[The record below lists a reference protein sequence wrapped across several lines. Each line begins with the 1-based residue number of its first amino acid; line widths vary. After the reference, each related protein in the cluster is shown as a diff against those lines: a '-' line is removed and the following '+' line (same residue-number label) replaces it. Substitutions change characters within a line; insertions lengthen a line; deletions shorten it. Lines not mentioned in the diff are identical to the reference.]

1 MLEDRKGIKMSYLPL
16 KFEPSDIF
24 PKKLISVRPDVH
36 IMLSSG
42 TLSNKIMRKSETTAP
57 VFELSYSR
65 KNTICGEVN
74 STPIELRRG
83 YSSLG
88 FLGQV
93 TGHSEYDSENQVRLY
108 SIWVGPSAFDN
119 FCEAVCG
126 RNEIGFDS
134 FLDDEC
140 YYSNFKS
147 EPKEEYI
154 ISRLDSFFEG
164 KSEGLNKLLLE
175 SCILELLSINIE
187 RLLCRSDC
195 KNQLYKISKTD
206 MERLSYAKEIL
217 LNQLASPP
225 TLLELS
231 RMIQM
236 NDCKLKR
243 SFKQCFGKTVYEY
256 VREQRLEKAFALM
269 SQENYN
275 VSETAFAVGYTNVS
289 HFSEA
294 FRKRFGTTPK
304 ALRGK

>member
-1 MLEDRKGIKMSYLPL
+1 
-16 KFEPSDIF
+16 
-24 PKKLISVRPDVH
+24 
-36 IMLSSG
+36 MLSSG
-42 TLSNKIMRKSETTAP
+42 TLTHKTMRKSETTAP

-65 KNTICGEVN
+65 KNSIYGEVN
-74 STPIELRRG
+74 SKPIELRSG

-93 TGHSEYDSENQVRLY
+93 TGHSEYDSENEVQLY
-108 SIWVGPSAFDN
+108 SIWVSPNAFDN

-126 RNEIGFDS
+126 KSGIGFHS
-134 FLDDEC
+134 FLNDEC

-147 EPKEEYI
+147 DAREECI
-154 ISRLDSFFEG
+154 VNRLDSLFTN
-164 KSEGLNKLLLE
+164 SSDNLNRLLLE

-294 FRKRFGTTPK
+294 FKKRFGTTPK
-304 ALRGK
+304 ALRRK